1 MSASCQHYIFDFV
14 TRSKL
19 LLEGHELI
27 RQSLAVLL
35 GDVLQGIFEEDL
47 GAVVLTLTDFELGKV
62 DEELL
67 IERTFAKF
75 SKGSFEVEASI

>member
-1 MSASCQHYIFDFV
+1 MSARRQHYIFNFV
-14 TRSKL
+14 TCTKL

-27 RQSLAVLL
+27 CQCLAVLL

-67 IERTFAKF
+67 IERTFAKL